1 MDSALGEAF
10 SDLTSSLHVKLKFG
24 EQGEK
29 KSCKRIIESNN

>member
-24 EQGEK
+24 EQGK
-29 KSCKRIIESNN
+29 KNHVRG